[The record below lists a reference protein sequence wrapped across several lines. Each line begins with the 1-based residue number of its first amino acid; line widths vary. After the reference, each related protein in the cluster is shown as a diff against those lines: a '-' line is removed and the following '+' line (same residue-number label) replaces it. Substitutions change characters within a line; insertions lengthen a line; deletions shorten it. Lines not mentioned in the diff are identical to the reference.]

1 MTHPIIESRRR
12 FLRQAMGTGL
22 VVTAGGAGGMLPAL
36 VQAMGKIPDEL
47 IPGKSIYDM
56 RGKVFVN
63 GERANEDTFISASSL
78 VETGSSSYVV
88 FVIGGDA
95 HILRE
100 NSRVQ
105 FEGEESLEES
115 LRLVTGKL
123 LSVFGAR
130 EPDQS
135 HKMQTSTATIGIRGT
150 GVYAESEED
159 SSYVCTCYGKVNI
172 GANSDLS
179 QFETITSIHHDAP
192 RYILKDPENG
202 KLITPAPMKNHT
214 DEELVLIE
222 QLVGRKPAFSSL
234 ESYTAPRKGY

>member
-1 MTHPIIESRRR
+1 MSHPIIESRRR
-12 FLRQAMGTGL
+12 FLRQAMGGGIA
-22 VVTAGGAGGMLPAL
+22 VTAGGTSMLPAL
-36 VQAMGKIPDEL
+36 VHAMGKIPDEL

-63 GERANEDTFISASSL
+63 GERANEDTFINASAL

-88 FVIGGDA
+88 FVIGTDA

-105 FEGEESLEES
+105 FEGEDTLEDS
-115 LRLVTGKL
+115 LRLATGKL

-130 EPDQS
+130 EQSKS
-135 HKMQTSTATIGIRGT
+135 HKVSTTTATIGIRGT
-150 GVYAESEED
+150 GLYAESEED

-172 GANSDLS
+172 GANEDLN
-179 QFETITSIHHDAP
+179 QFETITAIHHDSP
-192 RYILKDPENG
+192 RYILKNPEKG
-202 KLITPAPMKNHT
+202 KLIIPAPVKNHT
-214 DEELVLIE
+214 DEELILIE
-222 QLVGRKPAFSSL
+222 ELVGRKPAFSSL

>member
-1 MTHPIIESRRR
+1 MKHPSIESRRR
-12 FLRQAMGTGL
+12 FLRQTMGTGL
-22 VVTAGGAGGMLPAL
+22 IVTAGGAGNMLPAL
-36 VQAMGKIPDEL
+36 VHAMGKIPDEL

-63 GERANEDTFISASSL
+63 NERADEDTFISASSL
-78 VETGSSSYVV
+78 VETGSNSYVV
-88 FVIGGDA
+88 FVIGKDA

-105 FEGEESLEES
+105 FEGEETLEES

-130 EPDQS
+130 SEGPKHQVN
-135 HKMQTSTATIGIRGT
+135 TSTATIGIRGT
-150 GVYAESEED
+150 GVYAESGED
-159 SSYVCTCYGKVNI
+159 SSYICTCYGQTDIQAAADPNQ
-172 GANSDLS
+172 SE
-179 QFETITSIHHDAP
+179 QITSIHHDAP
-192 RYILKDPENG
+192 RYVLREPENG

-222 QLVGRKPAFSSL
+222 ELVGRKPAFSSL